1 MNKKTKGVMTTIP
14 ISVKVCTTEEL
25 TEEQRQTI
33 ITHLTELV
41 QLQLNELNKQIYFDK
56 YVNV

>member
-1 MNKKTKGVMTTIP
+1 MNKKTKGVITTIP

-25 TEEQRQTI
+25 TGEQRQAI

-41 QLQLNELNKQIYFDK
+41 QLQLNDLNKQIYFDK

>member
-25 TEEQRQTI
+25 TEEQRQSI